1 MIKQNLDPHHLL
13 QMAQDVIAER
23 GVDYGGIEN
32 NFQLVADLATLRLGR
47 DFHPYEIAVIM
58 ACVKNARNF
67 SVPDH
72 LDSRV
77 DGANYELFAAQF
89 AADYMQQKAA
99 SGANLGYKKRVE
111 LQPAELTPLEQLPP
125 VKKPSLRP
133 SSAPKMPTPVQDAIQ
148 NALGR
153 LDADG

>member
-1 MIKQNLDPHHLL
+1 
-13 QMAQDVIAER
+13 MAQDVIAER
-23 GVDYGGIEN
+23 GIDYGGIEN
-32 NFQLVADLATLRLGR
+32 NFQLIADLATLRLGR

-89 AADYMQQKAA
+89 ASDYIAQKAET
-99 SGANLGYKKRVE
+99 GGVEGYKKRTE
-111 LQPAELTPLEQLPP
+111 LKPAAITTPADLAERMPLR
-125 VKKPSLRP
+125 KPSN
-133 SSAPKMPTPVQDAIQ
+133 KMPTPVQDAIQ
-148 NALGR
+148 NAIGR
-153 LDADG
+153 LEE

>member
-1 MIKQNLDPHHLL
+1 MIKPNLDPVSLL

-23 GVDYGGIEN
+23 GIDYGGIEN
-32 NFQLVADLATLRLGR
+32 NFQLIADLATLRLGR

-89 AADYMQQKAA
+89 ASDYIAQKAQ
-99 SGANLGYKKRVE
+99 SGADLGYKKRTD
-111 LQPAELTPLEQLPP
+111 LKPAEIATPKDLTNKFSRKEN
-125 VKKPSLRP
+125 KI
-133 SSAPKMPTPVQDAIQ
+133 PTQIQDAIQ
-148 NALGR
+148 TAIGR
-153 LDADG
+153 LEE

>member
-1 MIKQNLDPHHLL
+1 MMKQDLNPINLL

-23 GVDYGGIEN
+23 GIDYGGIEN
-32 NFQLVADLATLRLGR
+32 NFQLIADLATLRLGR

-89 AADYMQQKAA
+89 ASDYIAQKAQ
-99 SGANLGYKKRVE
+99 SGADLGYKKRTD
-111 LQPAELTPLEQLPP
+111 LKPAEIATPKDLTNKFSRKEN
-125 VKKPSLRP
+125 KI
-133 SSAPKMPTPVQDAIQ
+133 PTQIQDAIQ
-148 NALGR
+148 TAIGR
-153 LDADG
+153 LEE